1 MKLHLKTINSN
12 QKCFLSERKKNS
24 NVIWEGTE
32 GSGLTE
38 YVLIIYGQTFQISNW
53 INFKYYLIE
62 S

>member
-1 MKLHLKTINSN
+1 MKLHLKTIDSN
-12 QKCFLSERKKNS
+12 QKVLFIWEKKNS

-38 YVLIIYGQTFQISNW
+38 YVLIIYGQTFQISNL

-62 S
+62 N

>member
-38 YVLIIYGQTFQISNW
+38 YVLIIYGQTFQFNK
-53 INFKYYLIE
+53 F
-62 S
+62 